1 MQIRDIR
8 RIEDVIRAN
17 QNVISASHPVL
28 FGGLAEATW
37 KCRFLMMMK
46 FLFLFLLQSTH
57 FYLEI
62 SQGCVVLPVV
72 VAPLHYNMIKDKA
85 MKFCIAEQ
93 RVFNDIKD

>member
-8 RIEDVIRAN
+8 RIEDVIRGN
-17 QNVISASHPVL
+17 QNIISASHPVL
-28 FGGLAEATW
+28 FGWATW
-37 KCRFLMMMK
+37 RCRFLMMMK
-46 FLFLFLLQSTH
+46 FLFLFLLQSPH

-72 VAPLHYNMIKDKA
+72 VASLHYNIIKDKA
-85 MKFCIAEQ
+85 IAFCIAEQ

>member
-46 FLFLFLLQSTH
+46 FLFLFLYNLLTC
-57 FYLEI
+57 I
-62 SQGCVVLPVV
+62 SGKKPRICGIISCSCSLS
-72 VAPLHYNMIKDKA
+72 YNMMTI
-85 MKFCIAEQ
+85 
-93 RVFNDIKD
+93 

>member
-17 QNVISASHPVL
+17 QNIISARHPVL
-28 FGGLAEATW
+28 FGPATW
-37 KCRFLMMMK
+37 RCRFLMMMK

-62 SQGCVVLPVV
+62 SQGCVVLSAV
-72 VAPLHYNMIKDKA
+72 VAPLHYNIIKDKA